1 MLAGTD
7 YFKKGVAAAQMA
19 SRKAGEY
26 VVLVLMYRELRLSIQ
41 HGVIVHEVSGGLGKK
56 ASNQLAEVLDIT
68 KELKI
73 SINYQEE
80 GAEHTWMAN
89 DFATKWVQRMSFTIV
104 KFRAMTVLAGLQKAA
119 MAAN

>member
-1 MLAGTD
+1 
-7 YFKKGVAAAQMA
+7 MA

-26 VVLVLMYRELRLSIQ
+26 AIMVSSYGEPRPRVQ
-41 HGVIVHEVSGGLGKK
+41 HGAIVHEVSGGMGTK
-56 ASNQLAEVLDIT
+56 ASRQLAEILDIA

-80 GAEHTWMAN
+80 GAEHTWTAN
-89 DFATKWVQRMSFTIV
+89 DFATKWVQRMSFTVV
-104 KFRAMTVLAGLQKAA
+104 KFCAMTVLAGLRKAA